1 MLAPPVMKG
10 GSGYTCAQFLCG
22 NYRMHQSDC
31 SCSILCLLYECVRMY
46 VHVFMFVCVSV
57 CTYLHSCEI
66 QWNKGKNVTMK
77 TMKKTQ
83 KHKCMR

>member
-1 MLAPPVMKG
+1 
-10 GSGYTCAQFLCG
+10 
-22 NYRMHQSDC
+22 
-31 SCSILCLLYECVRMY
+31 
-46 VHVFMFVCVSV
+46 MFVCVSV

-83 KHKCMR
+83 KHKCMRSDCRTMMWVGVLEYVRMSVCVSVFYPLSPGKDQGCYEDGEAGFFLSIL